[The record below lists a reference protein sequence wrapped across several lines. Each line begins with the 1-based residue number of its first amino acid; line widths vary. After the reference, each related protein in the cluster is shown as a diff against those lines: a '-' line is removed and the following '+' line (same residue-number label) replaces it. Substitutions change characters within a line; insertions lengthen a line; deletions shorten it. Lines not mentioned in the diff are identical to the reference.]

1 MNVLLIA
8 PDVGLE
14 SAKQEVRAVSLA
26 LNATLLNGTV
36 TRRDVLDTLHAKHWD
51 VIWFATHGDEH
62 GIQLSDAP
70 LPTGDLAAIVRNS
83 RATLLV
89 LNSCSSRNVAR
100 DIHYDL
106 DRGINIICT
115 QAAADDITAYQTG
128 ALLARNLAQGLS
140 VRDAYERSRPGNDS
154 LYFLFSAD
162 GQRGDN
168 NDEFDAL
175 LQIMRNEFS
184 KLWRAIEDSER
195 RVTQRIQE
203 VERKVEQ
210 KIESAVQ
217 NLETKFETRFVSV
230 QDGYVA
236 ADKRIYAIEYLNA
249 RPRVVDAVILGV
261 VAVAM
266 AVLVLLYIYNQV
278 TP

>member
-1 MNVLLIA
+1 
-8 PDVGLE
+8 
-14 SAKQEVRAVSLA
+14 
-26 LNATLLNGTV
+26 
-36 TRRDVLDTLHAKHWD
+36 
-51 VIWFATHGDEH
+51 
-62 GIQLSDAP
+62 
-70 LPTGDLAAIVRNS
+70 
-83 RATLLV
+83 
-89 LNSCSSRNVAR
+89 
-100 DIHYDL
+100 
-106 DRGINIICT
+106 
-115 QAAADDITAYQTG
+115 
-128 ALLARNLAQGLS
+128 

-162 GQRGDN
+162 GQRGDS

-203 VERKVEQ
+203 VERK
-210 KIESAVQ
+210 IESAVQ
-217 NLETKFETRFVSV
+217 NLETKFEARFVSV

>member
-1 MNVLLIA
+1 MNVLLVA
-8 PDVGLE
+8 PDVGLD

-36 TRRDVLDTLHAKHWD
+36 TRKDVLDTLHAKQWD
-51 VIWFATHGDEH
+51 VVWFATHGDEH
-62 GIQLSDAP
+62 GIQLSDAS

-106 DRGINIICT
+106 DRSINIICT

-154 LYFLFSAD
+154 LYFFFGAD
-162 GQRGDN
+162 GQRGDS

-203 VERKVEQ
+203 VERK
-210 KIESAVQ
+210 IESAVQ
-217 NLETKFETRFVSV
+217 NLETKFEARFVSV

-278 TP
+278 AP